1 MSPLRGQDVSRYT
14 LSWAHAAGAILST
27 TADMTRW
34 ERALYEG
41 RLLPPQQQAALES
54 LVSMASGQPIE
65 QTSLA
70 DPRGFGL
77 GVAQMTNELGTFWFY
92 EGASFGFRA
101 LHIHFPDSGLIIAVT
116 LNSRPDEDQS
126 GALVTSVYETL
137 LEHEVVQPAPAPAGA

>member
-1 MSPLRGQDVSRYT
+1 
-14 LSWAHAAGAILST
+14 
-27 TADMTRW
+27 
-34 ERALYEG
+34 
-41 RLLPPQQQAALES
+41 
-54 LVSMASGQPIE
+54 
-65 QTSLA
+65 
-70 DPRGFGL
+70 
-77 GVAQMTNELGTFWFY
+77 MTNELGTFWFY